1 MQNHFWRLLKGFVYA
16 SKNKEESIESLKKNL
31 LANEKDINLSK
42 AFDLTI
48 PSMYIDSDWGE
59 MDLDKIQ
66 VFFRLAL

>member
-1 MQNHFWRLLKGFVYA
+1 M
-16 SKNKEESIESLKKNL
+16 KKNL

-66 VFFRLAL
+66 VFLDWLYEFKIEKKLLRAEDIISNNYIPV

>member
-1 MQNHFWRLLKGFVYA
+1 M
-16 SKNKEESIESLKKNL
+16 KKNL

-66 VFFRLAL
+66 VFLDWLYEFKIEKKLLRAEDIISNNYVP